1 MAPFMLFKSFSK
13 KFLNASSLASFMG
26 PVVLGSAVMGF
37 GANSAQAVSPGFTG
51 VYDPGNWTQL
61 IISNGSV
68 NTTNAPV
75 SVTLIGADNNAPN
88 PGQTDFTIAAAPYA
102 GQVSFD
108 WVYSTLDT
116 DASTDPFGYILN
128 STFYQLSNDALAGQS
143 GSSFFN
149 VVVGDTFGFS
159 QRSTDSDFGAAETVI
174 ANFDA
179 PTGGPTPGPA
189 LVPAPLPLFGVGA
202 SFLWSRRLR
211 KRVASAS

>member
-1 MAPFMLFKSFSK
+1 MLFQSFSK
-13 KFLNASSLASFMG
+13 KFLNASSVASFMG
-26 PVVLGSAVMGF
+26 PVVLGSAVIGF
-37 GANSAQAVSPGFTG
+37 AANSAQAVSPGFAG
-51 VYDPGNWTQL
+51 VYDPANWTQL

-68 NTTNAPV
+68 DTTNAPV
-75 SVTLIGADNNAPN
+75 SVTLIGADNNSPN
-88 PGQTDFTIAAAPYA
+88 PGQTVFTIAAPYA

-108 WVYSTLDT
+108 WTYSTLDT

-128 STFYQLSNDALAGQS
+128 STFYQLTNDALVDQS

-159 QRSTDSDFGAAETVI
+159 QRSTDSDWGAAETVI

-189 LVPAPLPLFGVGA
+189 SVPAPLPLFGVGA